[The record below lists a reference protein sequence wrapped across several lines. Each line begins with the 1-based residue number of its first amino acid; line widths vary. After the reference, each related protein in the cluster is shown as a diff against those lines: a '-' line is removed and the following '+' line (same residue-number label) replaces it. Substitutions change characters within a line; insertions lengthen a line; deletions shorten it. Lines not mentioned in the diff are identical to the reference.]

1 MTIYSSAN
9 VIDIHQNQFYWN
21 RKPQTLIAVVYATTS
36 GSTPA
41 IRMLFKI
48 CTEKRS
54 IRELIFLQVQQSR
67 KKRSEREREI
77 NQWPGKAEDLLEKE
91 SGPRNYE
98 KALRKKRKSSLLQ
111 LFRFKECM

>member
-111 LFRFKECM
+111 LFFSL